1 MAVKDIIKI
10 KEVTFKYKEKEIL
23 KKLSLNIREGEFIGI
38 TGKNGSGK
46 STLVKLIS
54 GLNFPDSG
62 SIYFKDTVISKKTIE
77 DIRTMLSIV
86 FQNPNNQIVG
96 SKVIDDLAFGLENI
110 GVHRA
115 QMVTKIYEIAKKLK
129 IEHLLQK
136 SPNELSGG
144 EKQVVAIAGILLLDP
159 KVIIFDE
166 VTSML
171 DIESSELVFNLILEL
186 KKIHTIIMISHDSSE
201 LSKVDRV
208 VLLDE
213 GRVVDDLTPRELFLD
228 DKLLD
233 EYRLEKPFC
242 YMIEQTMSSR
252 SRGKDND

>member
-1 MAVKDIIKI
+1 MAAKDIIKI

-23 KKLSLNIREGEFIGI
+23 KKLSLNIKEGEFIGI

-62 SIYFKDTVISKKTIE
+62 SIYFKDTIISKKTIE

-115 QMVTKIYEIAKKLK
+115 KMVTKIYEIAKKLK

-208 VLLDE
+208 VLLDD
-213 GRVVDDLTPRELFLD
+213 GRVVNDLTPRELFLD
-228 DKLLD
+228 DNLLD

-242 YMIEQTMSSR
+242 YMIEQIMGSR
-252 SRGKDND
+252 SRGIDND